1 MIYGDVKLQQVSPT
15 EWLAVSRRDKRR
27 QIGCFPDRQG
37 DNPAPVCVNKNA
49 AISPLPDDGVNTSVH
64 QPGSHHRSQG
74 PSPPTPSPPHCLP
87 ACLPA
92 CLSRFGTREVTPS
105 AAGVRQ
111 HGWQRE
117 EMRWHMVAQAAR
129 VLLVP
134 LTAPVAPKKNQT
146 RSTIL
151 FVCAV
156 NTAVLRARN
165 PFKQD

>member
-1 MIYGDVKLQQVSPT
+1 M
-15 EWLAVSRRDKRR
+15 
-27 QIGCFPDRQG
+27 
-37 DNPAPVCVNKNA
+37 CVNKNA

-74 PSPPTPSPPHCLP
+74 PPPSLPTTTLHPPPPFLT
-87 ACLPA
+87 ACLLA
-92 CLSRFGTREVTPS
+92 CQGLGEWEVTPS
-105 AAGVRQ
+105 AAAGVSQ

-134 LTAPVAPKKNQT
+134 LTAPVAPTPPPKKKKNQT

-156 NTAVLRARN
+156 NTAVLRVRN